1 MSAASVG
8 QAGGFELSSKLS
20 AVSIRL
26 PRVTVFGTGLGK
38 AKLALRIRA
47 LVVNGKLD
55 TIGVEALT
63 SYFASVFG
71 KVIGR
76 RALLLTLPI
85 AACGGPPPPPP
96 PPQVD
101 LTIKAAKDENPDP
114 SGQATPVT
122 MRLLQLSGTG
132 AFDSADALSLASSP
146 TKVLGDSLLG
156 SEDMI
161 ITPGE
166 TRSVTIAPKPG
177 AQFLAVAVLFRNI
190 DQAHWRASAPIAPH
204 GPTRL
209 VLTITGLTT
218 KLAPA

>member
-1 MSAASVG
+1 V
-8 QAGGFELSSKLS
+8 
-20 AVSIRL
+20 
-26 PRVTVFGTGLGK
+26 
-38 AKLALRIRA
+38 
-47 LVVNGKLD
+47 D
-55 TIGVEALT
+55 TIRTEAPT
-63 SYFASVFG
+63 DNCAPVFG

-76 RALLLTLPI
+76 RALLLALPI

-101 LTIKAAKDENPDP
+101 LTIKAATDENPDP

-122 MRLLQLSGTG
+122 VRLLQLSGTG
-132 AFDSADALSLASSP
+132 AFDSADALSFVSSP

-161 ITPGE
+161 IAPGE
-166 TRSVTIAPKPG
+166 TRRATIAPKPG
-177 AQFLAVAVLFRNI
+177 AQFFGVAVLFRNI
-190 DQAHWRASAPIAPH
+190 DQAHWRATAPIAPH

-209 VLTITGLTT
+209 VLTISGLTT